1 MKQQK
6 NDTKF
11 GVIKVKSGTVI
22 LNNITFDE
30 QTSNLLFDYTVDENI
45 SEKEKIKIEEELKE
59 YFDKMFK
66 EDFLIFIKDKVI
78 K

>member
-66 EDFLIFIKDKVI
+66 EDFLNFIKDKVI